1 MMFRFQVSKS
11 QEHYHVSRE
20 TGVAGRGG
28 CGYLKATQ
36 SPMFSVT
43 LSLRGGYQVQKG
55 LCYVC

>member
-1 MMFRFQVSKS
+1 MFAERVPGL
-11 QEHYHVSRE
+11 E
-20 TGVAGRGG
+20 GGRGG